1 MPPST
6 PSQPQS
12 QPPSDGH
19 PTLDS
24 YPPLWRKVI
33 ANAKNTFRVYL
44 AGKNGFPNP
53 AEALK
58 EAQECLEDA
67 LVVHREEGKT
77 VETSKHSHHD
87 WYIH

>member
-12 QPPSDGH
+12 QPPSDGR